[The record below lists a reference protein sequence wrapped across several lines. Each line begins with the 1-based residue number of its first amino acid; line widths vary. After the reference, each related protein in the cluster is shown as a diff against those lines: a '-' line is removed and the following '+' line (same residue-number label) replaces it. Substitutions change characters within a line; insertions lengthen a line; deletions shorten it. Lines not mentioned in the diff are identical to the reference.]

1 MDRRKFIQLAA
12 LSGAAITR
20 TTGQTPSPVNGLR
33 VGVIGCGWYG
43 KNDVFRLIQV
53 APVEVLSM
61 CDVDS
66 RMLDEAAALVAARQA
81 SHKVPAKFRDYRE
94 MLAAR
99 NLDLV
104 LVGTP
109 DHWHAL
115 PAIAALEAGA
125 NLYLQKPI
133 SRDVLE
139 GEAIL
144 AAARKAAKVVQVGT
158 QRRSTPHLIDARDRI
173 VAEGKLG
180 RVGHAEIFSYYHMR
194 QKGNPPDSTPPPN
207 LDWEMWTGPAPLR
220 PYHEG
225 IHPGAWRSYKEY
237 GNGFVGDMCIHM
249 LDTVRWMLGLGWPL
263 SVASSGGVLMDREAR
278 ANVPDTQTATFRFP
292 EMSVTWQHR
301 TWGNPADP
309 AYPWALV
316 LYGEKGT
323 LKASVDRWEF
333 IPVGKS
339 EAELSGEALVEEGRF
354 PEERDEKRFEPK
366 AAAATR
372 SHFRNLLGCI
382 ANGGRPV
389 ADIQEGHI
397 STASCILANLA
408 LETGR
413 VLHYDPATRTIPGDT
428 EATALLRRSYRAP
441 WQHPFA

>member
-1 MDRRKFIQLAA
+1 MNRRNFIHMAA
-12 LSGAAITR
+12 LGGATLATSH
-20 TTGQTPSPVNGLR
+20 GQQPKPAAGLR

-53 APVEVLSM
+53 APVEVLSL

-66 RMLDEAAALVAARQA
+66 RMLDEAATMVATRQV
-81 SHKVPAKFRDYRE
+81 SKKVPEKFRDYRE
-94 MLAAR
+94 MLAAK

-104 LVGTP
+104 IIGTP

-115 PAIAALEAGA
+115 TAIAALEAGA

-144 AAARKAAKVVQVGT
+144 AAARKAGKAVQVGT
-158 QRRSTPHLIDARDRI
+158 QRRSTPHLIDARERI
-173 VAEGKLG
+173 VGAGKLG
-180 RVGHAEIFSYYHMR
+180 KVGHAEICSYYHMR
-194 QKGNPPDSTPPPN
+194 QKGNPPDIAPPSN
-207 LDWEMWTGPAPLR
+207 LDWDMWTGPAPLR
-220 PYHEG
+220 PYHVG

-249 LDTVRWMLGLGWPL
+249 LDTVRWLLGLGWPV
-263 SVASSGGVLMDREAR
+263 SVASSGGIFIDRESR
-278 ANVPDTQTATFRFP
+278 ATVPDTQTATFAFP
-292 EMSVTWQHR
+292 ELSVTWQHR
-301 TWGNPADP
+301 TWGNPPDP

-333 IPVGKS
+333 IPAGKQ
-339 EAELSGEALVEEGRF
+339 EAELSGVALIEEGRF
-354 PEERDEKRFEPK
+354 PEERDEKRFEAK
-366 AAAATR
+366 AAPATR
-372 SHFRNLLGCI
+372 QHFQNLLGCI
-382 ANGGRPV
+382 AKGGRPV
-389 ADIQEGHI
+389 ADIEEGHI

-413 VLHYDPATRTIPGDT
+413 VLRYDHATRTIPGDA
-428 EATALLRRSYRAP
+428 EATALLQRPYRAP
-441 WQHPFA
+441 WQHPV